1 MLRKGI
7 YPDEDMDSWEKFD
20 KTAIP
25 SKEAFYGELNGEGI
39 SDADSAHVKKV
50 WKVFEIKNWGE
61 YHNYMFRVIHCC
73 LWMCLKALKICVLK
87 NMDLI
92 PLIF

>member
-1 MLRKGI
+1 
-7 YPDEDMDSWEKFD
+7 MDSWEKFD

-25 SKEAFYGELNGEGI
+25 CELNGEGI
-39 SDADSAHVKKV
+39 SDADYAHVKKV
-50 WKVFEIKNWGE
+50 WKVFEIKNWVE

-92 PLIF
+92 LIIF

>member
-1 MLRKGI
+1 
-7 YPDEDMDSWEKFD
+7 MDSWEKFD

-50 WKVFEIKNWGE
+50 
-61 YHNYMFRVIHCC
+61 
-73 LWMCLKALKICVLK
+73 
-87 NMDLI
+87 
-92 PLIF
+92 